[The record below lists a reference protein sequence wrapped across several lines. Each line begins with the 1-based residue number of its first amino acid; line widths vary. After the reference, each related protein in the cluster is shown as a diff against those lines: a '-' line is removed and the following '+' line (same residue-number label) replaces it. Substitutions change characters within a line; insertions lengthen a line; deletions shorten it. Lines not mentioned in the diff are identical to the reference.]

1 MRAPKLLGR
10 CHALYRRR
18 AFGSIVRYGSGL
30 YLIVLCGVINAALA
44 GCASTPPPPVQPR
57 LAPPVPAVP
66 SSGPQTAFAA
76 AQAARARGANFQAL
90 QAFTDFVQRY
100 PTSALTDDAL
110 LAIGQIAAGLGD
122 SQKAQEAYKSLLSNF
137 PTSEHFPIASLELG
151 ILQYN
156 AQDYEQS
163 QETLRQYLTTS
174 FAPERQAVAHYY
186 LGLMARNRQAYMEA
200 LAALKRSVDTSA
212 DALLTEQA
220 RAEIAQIVQQ
230 HLSGEELEQLT
241 YQYDTTFPGDLL
253 LLQLALSS
261 RDTGN
266 VDDERDALQR
276 FVTNFPTHPRFQE
289 ATERLQSLQEAA
301 PATDATKIGVLLP
314 LSGDGGYFGQQALY
328 GIELALDMLKK
339 RHPTLQVSLV
349 VHDSQG
355 DSLVASEA
363 LHTLARDAQVIGVIG
378 PLFSQVAMDLA
389 AVADQLGVPC
399 ISPYA
404 PEGDFPATSAY
415 AFRNSLTDSM
425 QGRFL
430 AEYAVRGLHL
440 QRFAI
445 LYADDTYG
453 VSLRDAF
460 VAPLRELGGK
470 VVAMAAYAPDA
481 TEFSQ
486 PIKAV
491 GGVDDE
497 TLQDL
502 RAGAT
507 VPTTETEPSGVHY
520 PIYDAIFIPG
530 DYDRVAQLAPALAF
544 YNIHGVQL
552 LGTDGWNAEEILTLG
567 DHSLEGAIFVDG
579 FFAGSPA
586 SVVQEFVEAFRQRYA
601 KQGLKAPDL
610 LAAQA
615 YDTLRIV
622 VQAIQGGAKT
632 RPALRDALR
641 NVRDFPGVSGT
652 TSFHTDGNA
661 AKIPFLLSIQNG
673 RIVQLN

>member
-1 MRAPKLLGR
+1 VTSA
-10 CHALYRRR
+10 
-18 AFGSIVRYGSGL
+18 
-30 YLIVLCGVINAALA
+30 
-44 GCASTPPPPVQPR
+44 
-57 LAPPVPAVP
+57 P
-66 SSGPQTAFAA
+66 SSELQTAFAA
-76 AQAARARGANFQAL
+76 AQTARTRGANFQAL

-122 SQKAQEAYKSLLSNF
+122 SRQAQDAYKSLLRNF
-137 PTSEHFPIASLELG
+137 PTSEHFSIASLELG

-174 FAPERQAVAHYY
+174 FTPERQAVAYYY
-186 LGLMARNRQAYMEA
+186 LGLMARNRQAYAEA
-200 LAALKRSVDTSA
+200 LAALKHSVDTSS
-212 DALLTEQA
+212 DALLTEQV
-220 RAEIAQIVQQ
+220 RAEIEQIVRQ

-241 YQYDTTFPGDLL
+241 HQYDTTFPGDLL
-253 LLQLALSS
+253 LWQLAQFY
-261 RDTGN
+261 RQAGN
-266 VDDERDALQR
+266 VDDEGDTLQR
-276 FVTNFPTHPRFQE
+276 FLTNFPDHPRVQE
-289 ATERLQSLQEAA
+289 ATERLHSLQEAA
-301 PATDATKIGVLLP
+301 PTIGAVKIGVLLP
-314 LSGDGGYFGQQALY
+314 LSGDGSYFAQRALD
-328 GIELALDMLKK
+328 GIELARDMLQQ
-339 RHPTLQVSLV
+339 RHPTLQISLV
-349 VHDSQG
+349 VRDSQG
-355 DSLVASEA
+355 DSPVASEA
-363 LHTLARDAQVIGVIG
+363 LRTLAQDAQVIGVIG

-389 AVADQLGVPC
+389 TVTDQLQVPL

-404 PEGDFPATSAY
+404 PEGDFPATSPY
-415 AFRNSLTDSM
+415 AFRNSLTDTL

-440 QRFAI
+440 QRFAV
-445 LYADDTYG
+445 LYADDAYG
-453 VSLRDAF
+453 VSLKDAF
-460 VAPLRELGGK
+460 VAPLRQLGGE
-470 VVAMAAYAPDA
+470 VVAIAAYPPDA

-486 PIKAV
+486 PIKAI

-497 TLQDL
+497 TLRDL

-507 VPTTETEPSGVHY
+507 VTATDTAPSEVHD

-530 DYDRVAQLAPALAF
+530 YYDKVALLAPALAF

-552 LGTDGWNAEEILTLG
+552 FGTDGWNAEEILAIG

-586 SVVQEFVEAFRQRYA
+586 SAVQEFVEKFRQRHD
-601 KQGLKAPDL
+601 KAPDL

-615 YDTLRIV
+615 YDTLLILA
-622 VQAIQGGAKT
+622 QALQNGAKT
-632 RPALRDALR
+632 RQALRDALL

-652 TSFHTDGNA
+652 TSFNADGDA